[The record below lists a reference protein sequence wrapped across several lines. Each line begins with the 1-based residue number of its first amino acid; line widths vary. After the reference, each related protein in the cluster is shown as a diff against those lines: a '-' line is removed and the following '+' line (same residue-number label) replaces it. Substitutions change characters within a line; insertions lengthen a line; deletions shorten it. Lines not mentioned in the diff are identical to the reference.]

1 VLAITALGL
10 SAWWWRDRLGWLTG
24 RFDWLARAAA
34 AEFGLDRLNR
44 QIVRLVRRTAEVLR
58 NVQTGQLNW
67 NMVGLVGG
75 LVIVLAVLAW
85 GR

>member
-1 VLAITALGL
+1 
-10 SAWWWRDRLGWLTG
+10 
-24 RFDWLARAAA
+24 LARAAA